1 MGESYDNREFSKNVN
16 NVRPMIVNFSVNKI
30 CFYDLQTSKLKTN
43 NSFMFIYIHLYACTI
58 LGLIVLMNDKYITSL
73 VDLFGEFVWAE
84 EIQQLQI
91 LMLLIQIYLLHSL
104 ILVALLL
111 LSRKRVSQLM
121 KWLLYQVNTKKN
133 DDTYKRYSN
142 LYTIS

>member
-1 MGESYDNREFSKNVN
+1 
-16 NVRPMIVNFSVNKI
+16 
-30 CFYDLQTSKLKTN
+30 
-43 NSFMFIYIHLYACTI
+43 
-58 LGLIVLMNDKYITSL
+58 MNDKYITSL

-104 ILVALLL
+104 ILLALLL

-133 DDTYKRYSN
+133 DN
-142 LYTIS
+142 N